1 VVHVLVFGLPL
12 AIGLGLALLAARRG
26 WAPGLAVTL
35 CVGVGLRV
43 LFLVLAA
50 RDHVWQPQDMGVDF
64 LDAANSV
71 LSGQDPVNHLHRE
84 GGWHFL
90 PLMAYFVA
98 AERKVEMLLGV
109 WGWGVWARLGPI
121 LADIALIPLVGRLAP
136 ERRRLVSFQY
146 ACMPI
151 AVMVCA
157 IHGQFAPVTLLL
169 GVAALLAARGGR
181 ANLAGVLAGLSVTST
196 TWSVLLVPGI
206 ALTLPGVRRRLT
218 VLGWTVI
225 TPALFLLS
233 SWAVLD
239 TPFTRLSATAK
250 AVVSTRPVVGDWGW
264 TAIAT
269 GGRLAVSPT
278 MGHVGTFVLLAA
290 VLAAGWW
297 WRRAD
302 PITLTIAL
310 LLVFLVCTYR
320 FGAQY
325 LLWPVPYLIARPTRG
340 TWAAIAAGAVWAA
353 IGYLYTTR
361 LSEVDWWHAHT
372 WWSLSSLVV
381 IPLLIRALPWRR
393 TEAADQVLKDRPPEP
408 VGAAEGPAT

>member
-1 VVHVLVFGLPL
+1 
-12 AIGLGLALLAARRG
+12 
-26 WAPGLAVTL
+26 
-35 CVGVGLRV
+35 
-43 LFLVLAA
+43 
-50 RDHVWQPQDMGVDF
+50 
-64 LDAANSV
+64 
-71 LSGQDPVNHLHRE
+71 
-84 GGWHFL
+84 
-90 PLMAYFVA
+90 
-98 AERKVEMLLGV
+98 
-109 WGWGVWARLGPI
+109 
-121 LADIALIPLVGRLAP
+121 
-136 ERRRLVSFQY
+136 
-146 ACMPI
+146 
-151 AVMVCA
+151 
-157 IHGQFAPVTLLL
+157 
-169 GVAALLAARGGR
+169 VAALLAARGGR